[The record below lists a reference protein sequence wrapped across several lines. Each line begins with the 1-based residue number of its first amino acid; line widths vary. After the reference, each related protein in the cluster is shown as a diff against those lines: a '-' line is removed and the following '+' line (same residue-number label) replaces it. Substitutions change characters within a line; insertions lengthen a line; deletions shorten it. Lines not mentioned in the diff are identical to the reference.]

1 MGNFKED
8 FKNIRNKV
16 KNILGKY
23 KIFTHLDGII
33 DGVIIGWII
42 SRKEILFEVF
52 IDNRKIQLK
61 DSTIKI
67 FPAPDIHPEAYR
79 FSINLN
85 ELLTLQD
92 GLELNMLVNGRQV
105 KKTPLTI
112 NKTQYFAN
120 IDTFSGYECIGWA
133 GSPLGEIPELKV
145 VIDEELVETNFEWY
159 MREDFR
165 KFGIKIPTG
174 FKFKIPEK
182 FLDGRSYKVCLV
194 NPYTNQKL
202 CKEKEFRFKV
212 KNFYI
217 DKADSDVIA
226 GWIQIED
233 YPGPV
238 DLSIYID
245 NEKVATVLADFVRE
259 DAEKEYGKGCYG
271 FYYSFSEKD
280 KLNILKNKDNYG
292 FFIYLGDTKIKI
304 ADSYSTVTVLDI
316 LENLE
321 KVSQSVRER
330 GDKILTHYLKTAIDL
345 IRMNIKKDST
355 NSRIIFKNI
364 VDVVDVVDVVIP
376 VYRGKKE
383 TLECISSVLNA
394 KTNIPFEVIVINDF
408 TPEKDLREELINLA
422 KQNKITLIENK
433 ENLGFV
439 KSANIG
445 MKLHPDRDLVLL
457 NSDTLVPD
465 YWLDRLREAAYKEK
479 NIATVT
485 PLSNKATILSI
496 PEPNYDNDIPEGLDY
511 REIDLICQS
520 VNRGVTVDIPTAIGF
535 CMYIKRECINEVGYF
550 DEERFD
556 KGYGEENDFCMRA
569 SSLGW
574 RHVACLDTFIE
585 HRGSIS
591 FGSERS
597 NRVEKALQ
605 VINELYPDYNARIQR
620 FIKKDSLAPYRNKII
635 KEILKKKFQKYVIF
649 VLHTWGG
656 GCLKYC
662 KDLAKL
668 LKEEAVGTLFL
679 YPFNGGLKLTLY
691 EEKRKEGSISL
702 VYPGYTFLDTV
713 SRELTDLPILF
724 VHYNH
729 TVEFRDLSIW
739 RLPEILNVPYYVTIH
754 DYYYICPR
762 IHLINSSGIFCGHP
776 EVSVCEQCLM
786 SGRLSREVEIILER
800 EFNHSISNWRNFY
813 KVCLEKAKRVIC
825 PSETCKGFIE
835 KVFKLNNLILLE
847 HPDYIESEIKFPEV
861 TEKLKIAIIGAIGEH
876 KGYYQLLNLIKYSQ
890 ERNLPFEFIVIGYTM
905 DDKKIKEFKNVI
917 ITGKYEEEEL
927 KGLVEFYKPHL
938 ALFLHQWPETY
949 SYTLSEALRN
959 GLYPVVCDIGA
970 PAERVKK
977 LGIGTLV
984 SYPSTTEEIVK
995 ILINLVKERWER
1007 KKVAINNEYSSILR
1021 NYYVS

>member
-569 SSLGW
+569 SSL
-574 RHVACLDTFIE
+574 
-585 HRGSIS
+585 
-591 FGSERS
+591 
-597 NRVEKALQ
+597 
-605 VINELYPDYNARIQR
+605 
-620 FIKKDSLAPYRNKII
+620 
-635 KEILKKKFQKYVIF
+635 
-649 VLHTWGG
+649 
-656 GCLKYC
+656 
-662 KDLAKL
+662 
-668 LKEEAVGTLFL
+668 
-679 YPFNGGLKLTLY
+679 
-691 EEKRKEGSISL
+691 
-702 VYPGYTFLDTV
+702 
-713 SRELTDLPILF
+713 
-724 VHYNH
+724 
-729 TVEFRDLSIW
+729 
-739 RLPEILNVPYYVTIH
+739 
-754 DYYYICPR
+754 
-762 IHLINSSGIFCGHP
+762 
-776 EVSVCEQCLM
+776 
-786 SGRLSREVEIILER
+786 
-800 EFNHSISNWRNFY
+800 
-813 KVCLEKAKRVIC
+813 
-825 PSETCKGFIE
+825 
-835 KVFKLNNLILLE
+835 
-847 HPDYIESEIKFPEV
+847 
-861 TEKLKIAIIGAIGEH
+861 
-876 KGYYQLLNLIKYSQ
+876 
-890 ERNLPFEFIVIGYTM
+890 
-905 DDKKIKEFKNVI
+905 
-917 ITGKYEEEEL
+917 
-927 KGLVEFYKPHL
+927 
-938 ALFLHQWPETY
+938 
-949 SYTLSEALRN
+949 
-959 GLYPVVCDIGA
+959 
-970 PAERVKK
+970 
-977 LGIGTLV
+977 
-984 SYPSTTEEIVK
+984 
-995 ILINLVKERWER
+995 
-1007 KKVAINNEYSSILR
+1007 
-1021 NYYVS
+1021 